1 MKLIIKNLFFLS
13 SVTVL
18 TGILNY
24 FFQFFIAK
32 YLNLLDYKIFNLSM
46 SFSTFFGIPVTILTL
61 LITKES
67 SQLFQKKN
75 FFQIYYLYKKTLI
88 YITYFIGLSFV
99 ISILFLD
106 FFILTL
112 EIYDLSLLFKLFLL
126 HSFGLYFPVIL
137 IFIYAL
143 RNYFI
148 YNLLLV
154 ISSLK
159 KVLIAFSLLFIVSLN
174 FSNLITSIMYT
185 TIIIV
190 LIAHIVFIK
199 KIKEFNFSSNH
210 KKNFFNIINKKKEIF
225 RMALITFFN
234 SSIVS
239 LDIIIVSYFYSVEIT
254 SNYILA
260 SMFGK
265 IIFYIS
271 STFNIL
277 VINEAHGL
285 FVKKIKTTDY
295 IIVGVITNI
304 LVSISLGFFFY
315 FFSAY
320 LINYLYDTKYI
331 FSPDILK
338 IITFMIFPFS
348 LMLTIEHYL
357 FSINEIYFSKIYF
370 FVLLLILAALIF
382 FNLSIFTFIILSGIM
397 GYLCLISFFV
407 FKYKKLNFS

>member
-1 MKLIIKNLFFLS
+1 
-13 SVTVL
+13 
-18 TGILNY
+18 
-24 FFQFFIAK
+24 
-32 YLNLLDYKIFNLSM
+32 
-46 SFSTFFGIPVTILTL
+46 
-61 LITKES
+61 
-67 SQLFQKKN
+67 
-75 FFQIYYLYKKTLI
+75 
-88 YITYFIGLSFV
+88 
-99 ISILFLD
+99 
-106 FFILTL
+106 
-112 EIYDLSLLFKLFLL
+112 
-126 HSFGLYFPVIL
+126 
-137 IFIYAL
+137 
-143 RNYFI
+143 
-148 YNLLLV
+148 
-154 ISSLK
+154 
-159 KVLIAFSLLFIVSLN
+159 
-174 FSNLITSIMYT
+174 
-185 TIIIV
+185 
-190 LIAHIVFIK
+190 
-199 KIKEFNFSSNH
+199 
-210 KKNFFNIINKKKEIF
+210 
-225 RMALITFFN
+225 MALITFFN

-382 FNLSIFTFIILSGIM
+382 FNLSIFKFIILSGIM